1 MLYSKSV
8 FDLIRTRKSVRSYVK
23 GPLPPDVRRTLEAF
37 LRSMPAPPFGSA
49 VRFLPVS
56 ADAGDAD
63 GIRGLGT
70 YGVIRNPAG
79 FVIGAVKPTDE
90 GLFDF
95 GFLMEAACLKLADL
109 GLGSCW
115 LGGSFRKS
123 RFSARIG
130 VKEGEIVPSVLSFG
144 PPAEKTRLLER
155 VMAAGAGS
163 ARRLPFESLFFDG
176 DFKHPLTAA
185 GAGKTAEALE
195 MARRAPSAS
204 NRQPWRIVRDSRNG
218 AFHFYLRM
226 NASYQRQMKWA
237 GMVNLQRVDMGI
249 AACHF
254 ALASEASGLKGRWE
268 RSPGPAPD
276 VPEGAG
282 YVVSRI
288 PLA

>member
-1 MLYSKSV
+1 MLYSKPV
-8 FDLIRTRKSVRSYVK
+8 FDLIRTRKSVRSYERS
-23 GPLPPDVRRTLEAF
+23 PLSPDVRRALEDF
-37 LRSMPAPPFGSA
+37 IRSMPVPPFGSA
-49 VRFLPVS
+49 VRFLPVT
-56 ADAGDAD
+56 ADSGDAD

-130 VKEGEIVPSVLSFG
+130 VREGEIVPSVLSFG
-144 PPAEKTRLLER
+144 PPTEKSRLLER
-155 VMAAGAGS
+155 VMRAGAGS
-163 ARRLPFESLFFDG
+163 ARRLPFETLFFNG
-176 DFKHPLTAA
+176 DFNHPLTAE

-195 MARRAPSAS
+195 MVRRAPSAS
-204 NRQPWRIVRDSRNG
+204 NRQPWRAVRDGGNG
-218 AFHFYLRM
+218 AVHFYLRM

-254 ALASEASGLKGRWE
+254 VLAAEASGLKGRWE
-268 RSPGPAPD
+268 RSPVPAPD
-276 VPEGAG
+276 VPEGAE
-282 YVVSRI
+282 YLVSWI
-288 PLA
+288 PSE